1 MRSPLFSSSNEN
13 AWITS
18 DRRERIKFAAATLA
32 LFGSA
37 FGCLVVVA
45 YALYHS

>member
-1 MRSPLFSSSNEN
+1 MRSLLTQPKEN
-13 AWITS
+13 AWIAS

-37 FGCLVVVA
+37 FCALVAVA
-45 YALYHS
+45 YALVAH

>member
-1 MRSPLFSSSNEN
+1 MRSLLTQSKEN
-13 AWITS
+13 AWIAS

-37 FGCLVVVA
+37 FGALFAVV
-45 YALYHS
+45 YALATH